1 MALSPSA
8 LADRARGLRVLLFDV
23 DGVLTDGGVE
33 ITSTGGESKQF
44 SIRDGAA
51 LVWAQREG
59 LTIGLISGR
68 PSDVTVRRAE
78 ELGIRLVVQERKNK
92 AESYRRLAEA
102 NGFTDE
108 HVAYMGDDLLDLP
121 VLGRVGL
128 SAAPA
133 DAAAEVRERVHWV
146 SAHAGGKGAVRELIE
161 FVLKSQG
168 RWDAIVNQL
177 ARRGAGPAGPASDDA
192 RGPRGE
198 APGSR

>member
-1 MALSPSA
+1 MALSPAA

-33 ITSTGGESKQF
+33 ITSSGAEAKQF

-78 ELGIRLVVQERKNK
+78 ELGIRLVVQERRNK
-92 AESYRRLAEA
+92 GEAYRELADA

-121 VLGRVGL
+121 VLGRVGF

-133 DAAAEVRERVHWV
+133 DAAPEVRERVHWV
-146 SAHAGGKGAVRELIE
+146 SAHDGGKGAVRDLIE

-168 RWDAIVNQL
+168 RWDAIVHRL
-177 ARRGAGPAGPASDDA
+177 AG
-192 RGPRGE
+192 
-198 APGSR
+198 